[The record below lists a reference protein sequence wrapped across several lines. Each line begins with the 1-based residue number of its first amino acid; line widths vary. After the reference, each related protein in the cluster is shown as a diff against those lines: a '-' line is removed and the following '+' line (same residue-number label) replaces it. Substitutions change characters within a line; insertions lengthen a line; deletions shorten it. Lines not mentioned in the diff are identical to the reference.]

1 MIGEDAQ
8 GQKLEQLANYAKSF
22 GFNLKCYGNDI

>member
-1 MIGEDAQ
+1 MIGEDAL
-8 GQKLEQLANYAKSF
+8 GQKLEQLASYAKNF